1 MVPKTKAKKSMK
13 EIHPTAYLVAQNID
27 KMIGENGDKLD
38 DIAALLNVSRTTLWR
53 RLHKSPYLLSLME
66 LDILCHHWGVGM
78 ETMFT
83 PPLIASGKQKGV
95 GAAG

>member
-1 MVPKTKAKKSMK
+1 
-13 EIHPTAYLVAQNID
+13 
-27 KMIGENGDKLD
+27 
-38 DIAALLNVSRTTLWR
+38 
-53 RLHKSPYLLSLME
+53 ME